1 MGRMFF
7 RISIYLLRQIIAPG
21 ASRINASR
29 DYSCSAKQSQQ
40 KAFLDPR
47 FWILDSR
54 LSSIEYLVSPN
65 GTPYGGALR
74 MLDLS
79 ESLL

>member
-1 MGRMFF
+1 
-7 RISIYLLRQIIAPG
+7 
-21 ASRINASR
+21 INASR

-54 LSSIEYLVSPN
+54 LSSIEYLASPN
-65 GTPYGGALR
+65 VTPYGGASIVLA
-74 MLDLS
+74 LF